1 MANSN
6 RAPSRAGSA
15 QLSNRT
21 LLDAIHHSYL
31 ESTAYQL
38 DARTS
43 IVVNGLHESTERAS
57 IVDASIGRKLWEHT
71 RRRGENNCVV
81 LQSLHASSPS
91 LIIPFLDTVPFTIP
105 TSVYTSLDALQPFL
119 HCVTPQNPSTPR
131 HAALALTLDVN
142 SEGQVKNAS
151 LSLPLNGIDIIS
163 GLLDIEP
170 EAGHRAF
177 DVFYYLLTSVSTLA
191 EREFLSLKPASHYSL
206 LRKSGTYKPSPHLAT
221 ADDAAAADDFRQAL
235 RGIGIR
241 GSVHRGLISYLAG
254 LLAFGN
260 TLEHGNGAQDLT
272 ETCEEAG
279 ILLGIAPSVLV
290 GLSPSE
296 GRAFIGKAYEQLVGW
311 VILKSNES
319 IATKLGTGKGGAHLE
334 NASDDA
340 ETGFCITV
348 IDIPDPSLGKAIAL
362 QSIFDPRFGVNA
374 EAVEDGIAES
384 STEPHVSREIRQAM
398 LNSSSYERIF
408 CGRQTAEERYDD
420 DIKHTIL
427 EKVGLLAEE
436 DSFLKNTI
444 VLGKGKEFGWAELS
458 ALDLHHVLDSS
469 RIWYQ
474 LSLYPGS
481 DPAPET
487 MGVSPPTTWSSCD
500 VSAQLLSWRLRD
512 WANQRFKNFGFTV
525 DFDIDE
531 FLRRYS
537 ILGCCDGN
545 DDISAWLLEQGWS
558 STEAI
563 VGQERVWMSE
573 EAWWQSE
580 MIRDTRI
587 AHKLQ
592 GGSNSPQDASSFWRP
607 ERGLSYL
614 NPNHGQYGSSDHLFS
629 EAWKEKTLD
638 PATASQRDTN
648 GVLIDL
654 AGNVYP
660 TKEEHRSHTPSGLLK
675 GHDIQVSEDIVSN
688 DPELAKR
695 RRIQTKHVT
704 MSRRLWVGFVWS
716 LTFWIPS
723 PLLIHIGRMR
733 RPDVRQAW
741 REKLV
746 LFSII
751 LFLNAMILFWMIGL
765 GKLLCPNSDKAW
777 NRKEVSTHQGE
788 TDFWVSIHGKVY
800 DISDFWKRQHS
811 DTDTETT
818 TSNMQPLAGLD
829 MDAYFVPPLY
839 KACKNLGISERTRLT
854 ANSTP
859 EYTVALHTSGYYA
872 TDSTSALGDSDWYWT
887 NFEPSIKEYYHG
899 YLVTKKSK
907 VKSEGKDG
915 HMWVTYG
922 NQIYD
927 LTDYFYTRDLYSTND
942 KYGFLNSDISSLWED
957 NAGENIKQEL
967 DALIEGSVNN
977 RTKYNDMVAS
987 WKCIQNIGYSGILD
1001 FRDSV
1006 KCQINSWLLLAFTI
1020 MVCAIIIIKF
1030 LAALQLGSARIPTQ
1044 QNKFVICQIP
1054 AYTEDED
1061 SLRKAID
1068 SITALKYDNTRKLL
1082 CIICDGIAVG
1092 KGNNR
1097 PTPKIVLEILGADQR
1112 VDPPV
1117 LPFKSVGTGSE
1128 QLNYGQIYSGLYGVE
1143 GNIVPFIVVVK
1154 VGRESEQSR
1163 AKPGNRGKRDSQIL
1177 LLSFLNRVH
1186 HNAPMNPLELELFHH
1201 INDIIGVDPRH
1212 YEFLLMV
1219 DADTSVQE
1227 DALNHLVAA
1236 CTHNTKIAGIC
1247 GETTLDNDERS
1258 WWTMIQIY
1266 EYFISHHL
1274 AKAFESLFGSV
1285 TCLPGCFT
1293 MYRLRTADTNRPL
1306 LISDAVIRDY
1316 SVCDVETLHM
1326 KNLLSLGEDRYLT
1339 TLMIKHFPRMWL
1351 KFLPGAQC
1359 KTAAP
1364 ESWAVLLSQRR
1375 RWINSTIHNLVEL
1388 MRLEDMCGVC
1398 CFSMRAIVF
1407 ADLFGT
1413 IIFPA
1418 TCVYLAYLI
1427 YRVATNTGQFPL
1439 ISIILLAATYG
1450 LQVLLFIVKLQWQH
1464 IGWMVIYIMAL
1475 PVYSLALPLYSF
1487 WNQDNFSWGNTRVV
1501 IGEKGDKQL
1510 IAVDDEEDFDP
1521 TDVPL
1526 QRWGDCPMIGNV
1538 LNRRSES
1545 ARQETVHWSEPRS
1558 SCAMEPMV
1566 PIRHT
1571 PTLRQ
1576 QLISRPTPSPRTEPW
1591 DRQSTVMY
1599 ARNDVGS
1606 LDELGSVMHDSL
1618 VPNFAGQN
1626 LSEPSRG
1633 SILDAVELTLQE
1645 VDLDTVTKRQVR
1657 SIVERRLRAALIGD
1671 NLDFF
1676 SYELDGQL
1684 QKMM

>member
-1 MANSN
+1 MANTN
-6 RAPSRAGSA
+6 RASSRAGST
-15 QLSNRT
+15 QMSNRT
-21 LLDAIHHSYL
+21 LLDAVHHSFL
-31 ESTAYQL
+31 ESTAYEL

-43 IVVNGLHESTERAS
+43 IVVNGQLNAS
-57 IVDASIGRKLWEHT
+57 IEATPIIDASIGGKLWEHA

-81 LQSLHASSPS
+81 LQSLHASTPS
-91 LIIPFLDTVPFTIP
+91 LIIPFLDTVPFAIP
-105 TSVYTSLDALQPFL
+105 ASLYTSLHALQPFL
-119 HCVTPQNPSTPR
+119 HCVTPHNSSTPR
-131 HAALALTLDVN
+131 HAALALTLKVN
-142 SEGQVKNAS
+142 AEGQVKSAS
-151 LSLPLNGIDIIS
+151 LSLPADGIDVKS
-163 GLLDIEP
+163 GLLDIAPEP
-170 EAGHRAF
+170 GHRAF
-177 DVFYYLLTSVSTLA
+177 DVFYYLLTSISTPA
-191 EREFLSLKPASHYSL
+191 EREFLSLKPASHYFL
-206 LRKSGTYKPSPHLAT
+206 LRKSGTYQPPPHLAA

-241 GSVHRGLISYLAG
+241 GSVHRGLISNLAG
-254 LLAFGN
+254 LLALGN
-260 TLEHGNGAQDLT
+260 ILEHGKSSNDLT
-272 ETCEEAG
+272 EVCEEAG
-279 ILLGIAPSVLV
+279 ILLGIEPGVLL

-296 GRAFIGKAYEQLVGW
+296 GRAFIGKAYERLVDW
-311 VILKSNES
+311 VVLKSNES
-319 IATKLGTGKGGAHLE
+319 IATELDSHKDGLHPG
-334 NASDDA
+334 NDA
-340 ETGFCITV
+340 DSGFCITIV
-348 IDIPDPSLGKAIAL
+348 DLPDPSLGKAIAL
-362 QSIFDPRFGVNA
+362 Q
-374 EAVEDGIAES
+374 
-384 STEPHVSREIRQAM
+384 
-398 LNSSSYERIF
+398 
-408 CGRQTAEERYDD
+408 C
-420 DIKHTIL
+420 
-427 EKVGLLAEE
+427 
-436 DSFLKNTI
+436 
-444 VLGKGKEFGWAELS
+444 KEFGWAEASL
-458 ALDLHHVLDSS
+458 LDLRHVLDSS

-481 DPAPET
+481 DPAPDSV
-487 MGVSPPTTWSSCD
+487 GVSVPTSWSSSD
-500 VSAQLLSWRLRD
+500 ISAQLLSWRLRD
-512 WANQRFKNFGFTV
+512 WANQRFKNLGFTV
-525 DFDIDE
+525 DFGIEE
-531 FLRRYS
+531 FLQRYS
-537 ILGCCDGN
+537 ILGCSDENDG
-545 DDISAWLLEQGWS
+545 ISTWLLEQGWS
-558 STEAI
+558 IPEAT

-580 MIRDTRI
+580 MIRDTKI
-587 AHKLQ
+587 SLALQ
-592 GGSNSPQDASSFWRP
+592 GRSNSQQDASSFWR
-607 ERGLSYL
+607 
-614 NPNHGQYGSSDHLFS
+614 
-629 EAWKEKTLD
+629 EKTLD
-638 PATASQRDTN
+638 QATTSQFDTK
-648 GVLIDL
+648 GPSIDRT
-654 AGNVYP
+654 GNAYS
-660 TKEEHRSHTPSGLLK
+660 TKEEQRAYMLSVSRK
-675 GHDIQVSEDIVSN
+675 GHGIQVSEGFVN
-688 DPELAKR
+688 HDPELAKT
-695 RRIQTKHVT
+695 RRIQTKQVT

-751 LFLNAMILFWMIGL
+751 LFLNALILFWMIGL
-765 GKLLCPNSDKAW
+765 GKLLCPDSDKAW

-829 MDAYFVPPLY
+829 MDAYFTPPLY

-872 TDSTSALGDSDWYWT
+872 TDSTSALRDSDWYWT
-887 NFEPSIKEYYHG
+887 TFEPSIKEYYHG

-907 VKSEGKDG
+907 VKREGKDG

-927 LTDYFYTRDLYSTND
+927 LTDYFHTRDLYSSDD
-942 KYGFLNSDISSLWED
+942 KYDFLNSDIIGIWED
-957 NAGENIKQEL
+957 NAGENIKKEL
-967 DALIEGSVNN
+967 DDLIEEAANN
-977 RTKYNDMVAS
+977 RTKYNDIVAS
-987 WKCIQNIGYSGILD
+987 WKCIQNIGYAGILD
-1001 FRDSV
+1001 FRESA
-1006 KCQINSWLLLAFTI
+1006 KCQVNSWLLLAFTI
-1020 MVCAIIIIKF
+1020 MVCTIIIVKF

-1092 KGNNR
+1092 KGNSR

-1117 LPFKSVGTGSE
+1117 LPFKSVGTGAE

-1143 GNIVPFIVVVK
+1143 GNVVPFIVVVK

-1163 AKPGNRGKRDSQIL
+1163 AKPGNRGKRDSQLL

-1186 HNAPMNPLELELFHH
+1186 HDAPMNPLELEMFHQ
-1201 INDIIGVDPRH
+1201 INDVIGVDPRH

-1227 DALNHLVAA
+1227 DALNYLVAA

-1258 WWTMIQIY
+1258 WWTMIQVY

-1293 MYRLRTADTNRPL
+1293 MYRLRTADTHKPL

-1398 CFSMRAIVF
+1398 FFSMRAIVF

-1450 LQVLLFIVKLQWQH
+1450 LQVLLFILKLQWQH

-1475 PVYSLALPLYSF
+1475 PIYSVALPLYSF

-1510 IAVDDEEDFDP
+1510 IAVDDDEVFDP
-1521 TDVPL
+1521 EDIPL
-1526 QRWGDCPMIGNV
+1526 QRWGHYTINDNV
-1538 LNRRSES
+1538 LGL
-1545 ARQETVHWSEPRS
+1545 
-1558 SCAMEPMV
+1558 
-1566 PIRHT
+1566 PIHST
-1571 PTLRQ
+1571 PTLGHR
-1576 QLISRPTPSPRTEPW
+1576 STPRASPSPFTGRW
-1591 DRQSTVMY
+1591 DQQSTVTY
-1599 ARNDVGS
+1599 ARDGTGS
-1606 LDELGSVMHDSL
+1606 FGRYL
-1618 VPNFAGQN
+1618 AGKN
-1626 LSEPSRG
+1626 LSEPSHD
-1633 SILDAVELTLQE
+1633 SILDAIELTLRE
-1645 VDLDTVTKRQVR
+1645 TDLDTVTKRQVR
-1657 SIVERRLRAALIGD
+1657 NIVERRLQTVLDAD
-1671 NLDFF
+1671 NLVFF
-1676 SYELDGQL
+1676 NHELDSQL
-1684 QKMM
+1684 QKMV